1 MTGRATTVAVML
13 FVATSLAA
21 ALPSYAAQKS
31 ATAVAT
37 GAAKPADALMADKLP
52 DAARLVAESDT
63 IETGAD
69 FSWNVMFDI
78 QNATDSGLYLDS
90 LRCEVDDLDEG
101 ATDAPRHLSIDLS
114 RLAKLSPTISAQS
127 NNGIQHAGPA
137 YAEHARLTYHLFCH
151 RAEGKAFELVSV
163 VHAVPGASKEYVSQF
178 IDAGG
183 KKIEYVIVPA
193 LGGVLKPPGVLMV
206 HGEGSNARRMLRNAR
221 IVASRGFTVALVSM
235 PGFGLS
241 TGPLDL
247 MGQASVTA
255 ASKVLDALAKSE
267 GVDATKLAAWGISS
281 GATVVAELA
290 TRRTDLKSIV
300 LQSGLYD
307 LWAVYRGTDSPELRE
322 AIVAQAGKDS
332 TAWRERSPL
341 LRSAKIAMPVLVVH
355 GEKDARVP
363 AAQAHALVAALESRR
378 AKVESSFIER
388 GAHVISQNEALRVST
403 EFLKRTL
410 AL

>member
-1 MTGRATTVAVML
+1 M
-13 FVATSLAA
+13 
-21 ALPSYAAQKS
+21 
-31 ATAVAT
+31 
-37 GAAKPADALMADKLP
+37 
-52 DAARLVAESDT
+52 
-63 IETGAD
+63 
-69 FSWNVMFDI
+69 
-78 QNATDSGLYLDS
+78 
-90 LRCEVDDLDEG
+90 
-101 ATDAPRHLSIDLS
+101 
-114 RLAKLSPTISAQS
+114 
-127 NNGIQHAGPA
+127 
-137 YAEHARLTYHLFCH
+137 
-151 RAEGKAFELVSV
+151 
-163 VHAVPGASKEYVSQF
+163 
-178 IDAGG
+178 
-183 KKIEYVIVPA
+183 PA

-241 TGPLDL
+241 SGPLDL
-247 MGQASVTA
+247 MGPASVTA

-267 GVDATKLAAWGISS
+267 GVDATKLAAWGVSR

-290 TRRTDLKSIV
+290 TRRSDLKSIV
-300 LQSGLYD
+300 LQSGIYD
-307 LWAVYRGTDSPELRE
+307 LWAVYRGTDSPELRD

-363 AAQAHALVAALESRR
+363 VAQAHALVSALEARR

-388 GAHVISQNEALRVST
+388 GAHVISPNEALRVST
-403 EFLKRTL
+403 EFLKRSL